1 MGPSRHL
8 APFLHGVL
16 AHSSTS
22 YWHRCPLK
30 PVAREDE
37 MVISDGIV
45 TPWLLPTNT
54 RVECLPT
61 WAP

>member
-30 PVAREDE
+30 PVAREEE
-37 MVISDGIV
+37 MVISDGILALR
-45 TPWLLPTNT
+45 LLPTDPI
-54 RVECLPT
+54 VS
-61 WAP
+61 

>member
-1 MGPSRHL
+1 MLGPSRHL

-30 PVAREDE
+30 PVAREEE
-37 MVISDGIV
+37 MVMSDSILALR
-45 TPWLLPTNT
+45 LLPTDPI
-54 RVECLPT
+54 VS
-61 WAP
+61 